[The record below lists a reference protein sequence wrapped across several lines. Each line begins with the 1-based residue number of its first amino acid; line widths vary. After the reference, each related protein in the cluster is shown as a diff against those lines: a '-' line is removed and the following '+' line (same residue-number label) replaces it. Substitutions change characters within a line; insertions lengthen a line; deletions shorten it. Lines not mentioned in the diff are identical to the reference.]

1 MIRTFRILR
10 EIGVIEC
17 DHCRGSG
24 SLPNPT
30 AGLDAENAR
39 LQERID
45 WLFDTL
51 LIEHFGCG
59 FDMYVRAPVPGWFLD
74 ELAQRWAKR
83 DGGSVDDYREGL
95 AIEGWM
101 EETLAIPSAGK
112 ED

>member
-1 MIRTFRILR
+1 MSDGARVPVPT
-10 EIGVIEC
+10 
-17 DHCRGSG
+17 
-24 SLPNPT
+24 PT

-74 ELAQRWAKR
+74 ELAQRTGLTVARLSAILLDLELAGWALQTHGRWQRSPKP
-83 DGGSVDDYREGL
+83 
-95 AIEGWM
+95 
-101 EETLAIPSAGK
+101 PSTTASFDAG
-112 ED
+112 

>member
-1 MIRTFRILR
+1 MSDGARVPVPT
-10 EIGVIEC
+10 
-17 DHCRGSG
+17 
-24 SLPNPT
+24 PT